1 MGSKKEKSALT
12 EGVFYILISLYKPLH
27 GYGIMKFVSEI
38 SNDRVNLGPGT
49 LYGALNTLL
58 EKKWISVVSNETDK
72 RKKEYIITDEGKEV
86 VEGELIRLKEL
97 LENGNRIVKGEY
109 GC

>member
-1 MGSKKEKSALT
+1 MAVKKVKSALT

-27 GYGIMKFVSEI
+27 GYGIMKFISEI

-58 EKKWISVVSNETDK
+58 EKKWIQVVSNETDK

-86 VEGELIRLKEL
+86 VEGEIIRLNEL
-97 LENGNRIVKGEY
+97 LENGNKIIRGEY
-109 GC
+109 EC